1 MFPFFSHLLE
11 ICVVKHVSAHVSDD
25 GLVVLVV
32 WVCAR
37 SAGGGSG
44 YAVEA
49 GTGTEKQLKL
59 KYSREHKT
67 NILTT

>member
-1 MFPFFSHLLE
+1 M
-11 ICVVKHVSAHVSDD
+11 SAHVSDD